1 MAGWPSLFH
10 VWPHIQCYQKN
21 SLIILFRSKDR
32 LKDNWQFY
40 FLSPQM
46 EVFKSNKTVLDNI
59 AKDTNYTQVNEII
72 KYAT

>member
-1 MAGWPSLFH
+1 MAGWPSYFMYCRIYN
-10 VWPHIQCYQKN
+10 VIKKN

-59 AKDTNYTQVNEII
+59 SKDTNYTQVNEII

>member
-1 MAGWPSLFH
+1 M
-10 VWPHIQCYQKN
+10 YD
-21 SLIILFRSKDR
+21 FRSKER

-59 AKDTNYTQVNEII
+59 TKNPKLYTKVPFKNIKKMLDTHAFIFHKMVI
-72 KYAT
+72 AF